1 MPLYADI
8 RINNRTIKTIAIGR
22 AAGGTDP
29 DDINTYIAVETEP
42 DGAPDWWD
50 DNHAKYIHRYGDGAE
65 VCLLRGLKAL
75 GYDIDLPKPKN
86 PKKWD
91 GSGWNYRA

>member
-8 RINNRTIKTIAIGR
+8 RINNTLIKTVAIGR
-22 AAGGTDP
+22 AAGGNDP
-29 DDINTYIAVETEP
+29 DDINTYVAVEVEPKGEP
-42 DGAPDWWD
+42 DWSD

-75 GYDIDLPKPKN
+75 GYDVELPKPKRS
-86 PKKWD
+86 KKWD
-91 GSGWNYRA
+91 GNGRNYRA